1 MKSLTQVFLENNA
14 IEKIESLSPLQD
26 LKELERLELANNPIQ
41 KLDGYREKVLEMY
54 FVVLCRLPDLQILDE
69 KDRDGNELESDQPEG
84 EDDEEGSEYDEP
96 SDEEDDSAYSE
107 DFDSEDEK
115 PTKKRKGK

>member
-1 MKSLTQVFLENNA
+1 
-14 IEKIESLSPLQD
+14 
-26 LKELERLELANNPIQ
+26 
-41 KLDGYREKVLEMY
+41 MY
-54 FVVLCRLPDLQILDE
+54 SVILCRLPELQVLDE
-69 KDRDGNELESDQPEG
+69 KDRDGNELESEKAEG

-96 SDEEDDSAYSE
+96 SDEEEDSAYSE